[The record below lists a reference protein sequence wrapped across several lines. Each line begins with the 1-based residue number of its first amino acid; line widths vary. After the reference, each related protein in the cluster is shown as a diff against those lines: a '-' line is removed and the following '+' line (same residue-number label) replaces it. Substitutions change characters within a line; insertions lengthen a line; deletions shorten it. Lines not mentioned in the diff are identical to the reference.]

1 MLYPQN
7 PLYVINNIDHIRRG
21 NNGTNNSYICSSGS
35 CFILP
40 AKIESGEG
48 VSFGICDCGRGC
60 AYDAGFD
67 NKSKART
74 KCRKE

>member
-1 MLYPQN
+1 MVPII
-7 PLYVINNIDHIRRG
+7 VI
-21 NNGTNNSYICSSGS
+21 
-35 CFILP
+35 FVAAAVVLFF
-40 AKIESGEG
+40 ESGEG